1 LRKNEEAHDARVE
14 LFALQMAVQR
24 EIDKPADFRA
34 TEAYYDLK
42 ESFRRQQN
50 MIIGESVLLVLSL
63 FGGLFL
69 LFRSLRKEISA
80 AEQQRNFL
88 LSITHELKSPLA
100 GIRLILETFQK
111 RRELKPEIQQKL
123 STNALVE
130 TDRLTSLV
138 NDLLLSAKLEQAY
151 QINEEKIDLGGLI
164 HEAADTVFT
173 KFYRIGNEDTRT
185 TKGTGLGLFIVKQLV
200 EKHGG
205 QLELLNNEPRGTT
218 FRIYLPT
225 A

>member
-1 LRKNEEAHDARVE
+1 MHRLPLITYLIIGYMLLAFGWWSVLLLRKNEEAHDAQVE

-34 TEAYYDLK
+34 TEAYYDLA

-50 MIIGESVLLVLSL
+50 MIIGESVLLVLS
-63 FGGLFL
+63 FMGGLFL

-130 TDRLTSLV
+130 TDR
-138 NDLLLSAKLEQAY
+138 QM
-151 QINEEKIDLGGLI
+151 
-164 HEAADTVFT
+164 
-173 KFYRIGNEDTRT
+173 
-185 TKGTGLGLFIVKQLV
+185 
-200 EKHGG
+200 
-205 QLELLNNEPRGTT
+205 
-218 FRIYLPT
+218 
-225 A
+225 